1 MTFCIAVFRSRTQV
15 MEFIEYMQSRG
26 IDSSAI
32 NTPAEAHVGCGIS
45 AKFPKIYLNYAKEV
59 VRRLSL
65 VSLTGFY
72 ELKINGGRTSVRRI

>member
-45 AKFPKIYLNYAKEV
+45 AKFPKI
-59 VRRLSL
+59 
-65 VSLTGFY
+65 
-72 ELKINGGRTSVRRI
+72 